1 MGTGRP
7 LKRAVKW
14 MDRELFDREKYK
26 IAAFDVDGT
35 LICHGKQIR
44 PAVQES
50 LIALRQSGVITV
62 VATGRDELQMPPDL
76 MKCFS
81 YAVTANGGCVSE
93 PATGR
98 LITGHP
104 FSKELLLETMKT
116 LKGMTGECILFRRGS
131 MPGAPFA
138 LKELFKKYPPG
149 TKSFLPPKTGPLP
162 GRPMPVPAIRTLA
175 WYSPFPVYKLKCYF
189 RDSSR
194 LQEAYERLLKE
205 ERLTTI
211 LMDGDDLEI
220 TLAGISKASAI
231 SELCREL
238 GMTQEN
244 VAAFGDSGNDLEML
258 QSAGFAVVMGNG
270 EDCVKPYADYI
281 APSVYEDGAAKAIAE
296 LYGII

>member
-1 MGTGRP
+1 MEID
-7 LKRAVKW
+7 RAGQKT
-14 MDRELFDREKYK
+14 FDREKYR

-35 LICHGKQIR
+35 LNCPGEQIR

-50 LIALRQSGVITV
+50 LVALRRSGIVTV

-104 FSKELLLETMKT
+104 FSKELLLETMNT

-138 LKELFKKYPPG
+138 LKQLFTKYPPG
-149 TKSFLPPKTGPLP
+149 TKSFIPPKTGPLP
-162 GRPMPVPAIRTLA
+162 GRPMPVPAIRALA
-175 WYSPFPVYKLKCYF
+175 WYSPFPVYKIKCYF
-189 RDSSR
+189 RDISR
-194 LQEAYERLLKE
+194 LKE
-205 ERLTTI
+205 GYQRMLADPRLTVI
-211 LMDGDDLEI
+211 LMDGEDLEI

-231 SELCREL
+231 DELCREI
-238 GMTQEN
+238 GMTREN

-258 QSAGFAVVMGNG
+258 RAAGFAVVMGNG
-270 EDCVKPYADYI
+270 EECVKPYADYI
-281 APSVYEDGAAKAIAE
+281 APSVYDDGAAKAISA
-296 LYGII
+296 LYGIDV

>member
-1 MGTGRP
+1 MEID
-7 LKRAVKW
+7 RAGQKT
-14 MDRELFDREKYK
+14 FDRGKYR

-35 LICHGKQIR
+35 LNCPGEQIR

-50 LIALRQSGVITV
+50 LVALRRSGIVTV

-104 FSKELLLETMKT
+104 FSKELLLETMNT

-138 LKELFKKYPPG
+138 LKQLFTKYPPG
-149 TKSFLPPKTGPLP
+149 TKSFIPPKTGPLP
-162 GRPMPVPAIRTLA
+162 GRPMPVPAIRALA
-175 WYSPFPVYKLKCYF
+175 WYSPFPVYKVKCYF
-189 RDSSR
+189 RDISR
-194 LQEAYERLLKE
+194 LEEAYQRMLADP
-205 ERLTTI
+205 RLTVI
-211 LMDGDDLEI
+211 LMDGEDLEI

-231 SELCREL
+231 DELCREI
-238 GMTQEN
+238 GMTREN

-258 QSAGFAVVMGNG
+258 RAAGFAVVMGNG
-270 EDCVKPYADYI
+270 EECVIPYADYI
-281 APSVYEDGAAKAIAE
+281 APSVYDDGAAKAISA
-296 LYGII
+296 LYGIDV

>member
-1 MGTGRP
+1 MG
-7 LKRAVKW
+7 K
-14 MDRELFDREKYK
+14 EFDSKKYR

-44 PAVQES
+44 PKVQES
-50 LIALRQSGVITV
+50 LVKLRESGIVTV

-104 FSKELLLETMKT
+104 FSKELLLEMMNT
-116 LKGMTGECILFRRGS
+116 LKKMTGECILFRRGS
-131 MPGAPFA
+131 MPGAPYA
-138 LKELFKKYPPG
+138 LKCLFEKYPPG
-149 TKSFLPPKTGPLP
+149 TKSFLPPKKGPLP
-162 GRPMPVPAIRTLA
+162 GRPMPVPAIRALA
-175 WYSPFPVYKLKCYF
+175 WYSPFPVYKVKCYF
-189 RDSSR
+189 RDPSR
-194 LQEAYERLLKE
+194 LEEAYERMREDK
-205 ERLTTI
+205 RLTVI
-211 LMDGDDLEI
+211 LMDEDDLEI

-231 SELCREL
+231 GELCREI
-238 GMTQEN
+238 GMTQDN

-258 QSAGFAVVMGNG
+258 RAAGFSVVMGNG
-270 EDCVKPYADYI
+270 EECVKPSADYI

-296 LYGII
+296 LYGISV

>member
-1 MGTGRP
+1 MEID
-7 LKRAVKW
+7 RAGQKT
-14 MDRELFDREKYK
+14 FDRGKYR

-35 LICHGKQIR
+35 LNCPGEQIR

-50 LIALRQSGVITV
+50 LVALRRSGIVTV

-104 FSKELLLETMKT
+104 FSKELLLETMNT

-138 LKELFKKYPPG
+138 LKQLFTKYPPG
-149 TKSFLPPKTGPLP
+149 TKSFIPPKTGPLP
-162 GRPMPVPAIRTLA
+162 GRPMPVPAIRALA
-175 WYSPFPVYKLKCYF
+175 WYSPFPVYKVKCYF
-189 RDSSR
+189 RDISR
-194 LQEAYERLLKE
+194 LE
-205 ERLTTI
+205 EVYQRMLADPRLTVI
-211 LMDGDDLEI
+211 LMDGEDLEI

-231 SELCREL
+231 DELCREI
-238 GMTQEN
+238 GMTREN

-258 QSAGFAVVMGNG
+258 RAAGFAVVMGNG
-270 EDCVKPYADYI
+270 EECVIPYADYI
-281 APSVYEDGAAKAIAE
+281 APSVYDDGAAKAISA
-296 LYGII
+296 LYGIDV

>member
-1 MGTGRP
+1 MEID
-7 LKRAVKW
+7 RAGQKT
-14 MDRELFDREKYK
+14 FDRGKYR

-35 LICHGKQIR
+35 LNCPGEQIR

-50 LIALRQSGVITV
+50 LVALRRSGIVTV

-104 FSKELLLETMKT
+104 FSKELLLETMNT
-116 LKGMTGECILFRRGS
+116 LKVMTGECILFRRGS

-138 LKELFKKYPPG
+138 LKQLFTKYPPG
-149 TKSFLPPKTGPLP
+149 TKSFIPPKTGPLP
-162 GRPMPVPAIRTLA
+162 GRPMPVPAIRALA
-175 WYSPFPVYKLKCYF
+175 WYSPFPVYKVKCYF
-189 RDSSR
+189 RDISR
-194 LQEAYERLLKE
+194 LEEAYQRMLADP
-205 ERLTTI
+205 RLTVI
-211 LMDGDDLEI
+211 LMDGEDLEI

-231 SELCREL
+231 DELCREI
-238 GMTQEN
+238 GMTREN

-258 QSAGFAVVMGNG
+258 RAAGFAVVMGNG
-270 EDCVKPYADYI
+270 EECVKLYADYI
-281 APSVYEDGAAKAIAE
+281 APSVYNDGAAKAISA
-296 LYGII
+296 LYGIDV

>member
-1 MGTGRP
+1 MEHI
-7 LKRAVKW
+7 
-14 MDRELFDREKYK
+14 DRDGQKIFDRAKYRV
-26 IAAFDVDGT
+26 AAFDVDGT
-35 LICHGKQIR
+35 LNCPGEQIR

-50 LIALRQSGVITV
+50 LVALRRSGIVTV

-104 FSKELLLETMKT
+104 FSKELLLETMNT

-138 LKELFKKYPPG
+138 LKQLFTKYPPG
-149 TKSFLPPKTGPLP
+149 TKSFIPPKTGPLP
-162 GRPMPVPAIRTLA
+162 GRPMPVPGIRALA
-175 WYSPFPVYKLKCYF
+175 WYSPFPVYKVKCYF
-189 RDSSR
+189 RDLSR
-194 LQEAYERLLKE
+194 LEEAYGRMLADP
-205 ERLTTI
+205 RLTVI
-211 LMDGDDLEI
+211 LMDGEDLEI

-231 SELCREL
+231 DELCREI
-238 GMTQEN
+238 GMTREN

-258 QSAGFAVVMGNG
+258 QAAGFAVVMGNG
-270 EDCVKPYADYI
+270 EECVKPYADYL
-281 APSVYEDGAAKAIAE
+281 APSVYDDGAAKAISE
-296 LYGII
+296 LYGIDV

>member
-1 MGTGRP
+1 MEID
-7 LKRAVKW
+7 RAGQKT
-14 MDRELFDREKYK
+14 FDRGKYR

-35 LICHGKQIR
+35 LNCPGEQIR

-50 LIALRQSGVITV
+50 LVALLRSGIVTV

-104 FSKELLLETMKT
+104 FSKELLLETMNT

-138 LKELFKKYPPG
+138 LKQLFTKYPPG
-149 TKSFLPPKTGPLP
+149 TKSFIPPKTGPLP
-162 GRPMPVPAIRTLA
+162 GRPMPVPAIRALA
-175 WYSPFPVYKLKCYF
+175 WYSPFPVYKVKCYF
-189 RDSSR
+189 RDISR
-194 LQEAYERLLKE
+194 LE
-205 ERLTTI
+205 EGYQRMLADPRLTVI
-211 LMDGDDLEI
+211 LMDGEDLEI

-231 SELCREL
+231 DELCREI
-238 GMTQEN
+238 GMTREN

-258 QSAGFAVVMGNG
+258 RAAGFAVVMGNG
-270 EDCVKPYADYI
+270 EECVIPYADYI
-281 APSVYEDGAAKAIAE
+281 APSVYDDGAAKAISA
-296 LYGII
+296 LYGIDV

>member
-1 MGTGRP
+1 MAIIQYME
-7 LKRAVKW
+7 KK
-14 MDRELFDREKYK
+14 FDRTTYR

-35 LICHGKQIR
+35 LVCYGEQIR

-50 LIALRQSGVITV
+50 LIALRKSGIITV

-93 PATGR
+93 PATGK

-149 TKSFLPPKTGPLP
+149 TKSIIPPKTGPLP
-162 GRPMPVPAIRTLA
+162 GRPAPVPSIRVLA
-175 WYSPFPVYKLKCYF
+175 WYSPFPVYKIKCYF

-194 LQEAYERLLKE
+194 LQEAYERMQADK
-205 ERLTTI
+205 RLTVL
-211 LMDGDDLEI
+211 LMDGDNLEI
-220 TLAGISKASAI
+220 TLGGISKALAIGELCSAI
-231 SELCREL
+231 

-244 VAAFGDSGNDLEML
+244 VVAFGDSGNDEEML
-258 QSAGFAVVMGNG
+258 QSAGYAVVMGNG
-270 EDCVKPYADYI
+270 EECVKPYADYL
-281 APSVYEDGAAKAIAE
+281 APSVYDDGAAKAIAT
-296 LYGII
+296 LYGI

>member
-1 MGTGRP
+1 MEID
-7 LKRAVKW
+7 RAGQKT
-14 MDRELFDREKYK
+14 FDRGKYR

-35 LICHGKQIR
+35 LNCPGEQIR

-50 LIALRQSGVITV
+50 LVALRRSGIVTV

-104 FSKELLLETMKT
+104 FSKELLLETMNT

-138 LKELFKKYPPG
+138 LKQLFTKYPPG
-149 TKSFLPPKTGPLP
+149 TKSFIPPKTGPLP
-162 GRPMPVPAIRTLA
+162 GRPMPVPAIRALA
-175 WYSPFPVYKLKCYF
+175 WYSPFPVYKVKCYF
-189 RDSSR
+189 RDISR
-194 LQEAYERLLKE
+194 LE
-205 ERLTTI
+205 EGYQRMLADPRLTVI
-211 LMDGDDLEI
+211 LMDGEDLEI

-231 SELCREL
+231 DELCREI
-238 GMTQEN
+238 GMTREN

-258 QSAGFAVVMGNG
+258 RAAGFAVVMGNG
-270 EDCVKPYADYI
+270 EECVIPYADYI
-281 APSVYEDGAAKAIAE
+281 APSVYDDGAAKAISA
-296 LYGII
+296 LYGIDV

>member
-1 MGTGRP
+1 MEID
-7 LKRAVKW
+7 RAGQKT
-14 MDRELFDREKYK
+14 FDRGKYR

-35 LICHGKQIR
+35 LNCPGEQIR

-50 LIALRQSGVITV
+50 LVALRRSGIVTV

-104 FSKELLLETMKT
+104 FSKELLLETMNT

-138 LKELFKKYPPG
+138 LKQLFTKYPPG
-149 TKSFLPPKTGPLP
+149 TKSFIPPKTGPLP
-162 GRPMPVPAIRTLA
+162 GRPMPVPAIRALA
-175 WYSPFPVYKLKCYF
+175 WYSPFPVYKVKCYF
-189 RDSSR
+189 RDISR
-194 LQEAYERLLKE
+194 LEEAYQRMLADP
-205 ERLTTI
+205 RLTVI
-211 LMDGDDLEI
+211 LMDGEDLEI

-231 SELCREL
+231 DELCREI
-238 GMTQEN
+238 GMTREN

-258 QSAGFAVVMGNG
+258 RAAGFAVVMGNG
-270 EDCVKPYADYI
+270 EECVKLYADYI
-281 APSVYEDGAAKAIAE
+281 APSVYDDGAAKAISA
-296 LYGII
+296 LYGIDV